1 MGYRGV
7 EMLDRVIKGGTIAP
21 EEKNTQIPVVI
32 ITPENYNQPEIQK
45 LLQTPDKF

>member
-1 MGYRGV
+1 
-7 EMLDRVIKGGTIAP
+7 VIKGGTIAP
-21 EEKNTQIPVVI
+21 EEKNIQIPVVI